1 MSKLQLRF
9 PLGVGHGLH
18 ETVFARGEHESVAF
32 CLVSHIEVDGTTVL
46 LVRHVLG
53 MGEHEYLNDPSHGAT
68 WRGTSMLPIIDLAM
82 REGLGIVLVHAHDF
96 PDAARLSQDD
106 LASARRLV
114 PMFQARVPGRPH
126 GSIVLARG
134 TATGFLALPGRAPA
148 LLDGVAV
155 RWMGQAIVDWPSRD
169 PDAGRDDEV
178 FDRQALVLGDQGA
191 LSRACV
197 AVAGLCGGGSHVVQQ
212 LAHSGVG
219 TVVGID
225 ADICDRT
232 NLHRMVG
239 MRPADA
245 SQRRRKTAVMSRVA
259 QSVGTGTRFIGI
271 NARVPEP
278 PALDALKR
286 ADVIVGCVDT
296 LHARADLQEFAWR
309 HLIPYVD
316 VGVGIRA
323 LSGSLSEPRAAIG
336 GNIFVLIP
344 GGFCLWCA
352 GFLSDAALK
361 EELGGRD
368 RSYFQNKKGQAQVI
382 SFNGVVASQA
392 VSEVLQLLTGYRGS
406 GFDPSDLAL
415 EDGRQRG
422 ALKFDGRRGTLEE
435 WGARRREACPCCEGS
450 LGAGTVLWRKAS

>member
-1 MSKLQLRF
+1 
-9 PLGVGHGLH
+9 
-18 ETVFARGEHESVAF
+18 
-32 CLVSHIEVDGTTVL
+32 
-46 LVRHVLG
+46 
-53 MGEHEYLNDPSHGAT
+53 
-68 WRGTSMLPIIDLAM
+68 M

-96 PDAARLSQDD
+96 SGTARLSRDD
-106 LASARRLV
+106 MESARRLV
-114 PMFQARVPGRPH
+114 PMFRARVPGRPH

-134 TATGFLALPGRAPA
+134 TATGFLAMPSRAPA
-148 LLDGVAV
+148 LLDDVAV

-169 PDAGRDDEV
+169 PQAGSDDEV
-178 FDRQALVLGDQGA
+178 FDRQALVLGDHGA

-197 AVAGLCGGGSHVVQQ
+197 AVVGLCGGGGHVVQQ
-212 LAHSGVG
+212 FAHSGIG
-219 TVVGID
+219 TVIGID
-225 ADICDRT
+225 TDICEIT
-232 NLHRMVG
+232 NAHRLVG

-245 SQRRRKTAVMSRVA
+245 VRRRQKTAVMSRVA
-259 QSVGTGTRFIGI
+259 RSVGTGTKFIGI

-278 PALDALKR
+278 SALMALKR
-286 ADVIVGCVDT
+286 ADIIVGCVDT
-296 LHARADLQEFAWR
+296 LHARADVQEFAWR
-309 HLIPYVD
+309 HVIPYVD

-323 LSGSLSEPRAAIG
+323 LSGSVAEPRVSIG

-344 GGFCLWCA
+344 GGFCPRCA

-382 SFNGVVASQA
+382 SFNGVLASQA
-392 VSEVLQLLTGYRGS
+392 VSEVLQFLTGYRGS